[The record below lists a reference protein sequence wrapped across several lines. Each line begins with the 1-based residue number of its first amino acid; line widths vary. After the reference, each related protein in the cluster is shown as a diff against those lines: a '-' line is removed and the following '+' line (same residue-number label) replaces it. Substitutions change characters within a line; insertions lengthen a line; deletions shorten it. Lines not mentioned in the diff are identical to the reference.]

1 MLKFRSINVIGNLAN
16 DFVYFFDKSS
26 SMKLKFQYTILILVL
41 AVLIWSGISP
51 KDRFTWFLE
60 TAPVF
65 LGIIIAVSTY
75 RSFPLTKLL
84 YILIFLHCTVLC
96 VGGKYTYAEVPIGF
110 WVQELLGQARNNYD
124 RLGHIFQGF
133 VPAIIA
139 REILIRKKV
148 VNGKAWLFFLVTCI
162 CVSLS
167 VVYELIEWGTAVIT
181 GEGAEA
187 FLGTQGD
194 VWDTQWDMFLALIGA
209 LLALTFISRFHDRQ
223 LKKI

>member
-1 MLKFRSINVIGNLAN
+1 M
-16 DFVYFFDKSS
+16 
-26 SMKLKFQYTILILVL
+26 
-41 AVLIWSGISP
+41 
-51 KDRFTWFLE
+51 
-60 TAPVF
+60 
-65 LGIIIAVSTY
+65 GIIAAVTTH

-84 YILIFLHCTVLC
+84 YVLIFLHCTILC
-96 VGGKYTYAEVPIGF
+96 VGGKFTYAEVPIGF
-110 WVQELLGQARNNYD
+110 WVQDLLGQARNNYD
-124 RLGHIFQGF
+124 RLGHLFQGF

-148 VNGKAWLFFLVTCI
+148 INGKGWLFFLVTCI

-167 VVYELIEWGTAVIT
+167 VIYELIEGGTALLT

-209 LLALTFISRFHDRQ
+209 LLALTFFSHFHDAQ
-223 LKKI
+223 LKKMKII

>member
-1 MLKFRSINVIGNLAN
+1 
-16 DFVYFFDKSS
+16 
-26 SMKLKFQYTILILVL
+26 MKLKFQYTILFLIVV
-41 AVLIWSGISP
+41 VLIWSGISP

-65 LGIIIAVSTY
+65 LGLVVAISTY
-75 RSFPLTKLL
+75 KSFPLTKLL
-84 YILIFLHCTVLC
+84 YFLIFLHCVVLC

-110 WVQELLGQARNNYD
+110 WVQEMLGQARNNYD

-133 VPAIIA
+133 VPAIVA

-148 VNGKAWLFFLVTCI
+148 VNGKGWLFFLVTCI

-167 VVYELIEWGTAVIT
+167 VVYELIEWATAVMT
-181 GEGAEA
+181 GEGAAA

-209 LLALTFISRFHDRQ
+209 LLALTFVSHFHDQQ
-223 LKKI
+223 LRALKPSFVPNHH